1 MIPDLALI
9 VTHGSVQFAQ
19 LILVRLLVVLSG
31 PRVSAVPLH
40 DHHGRNK
47 RVVGRPV
54 RVQETR
60 QDNNRKPTVTRIA
73 DRPDTAEQIAIG

>member
-9 VTHGSVQFAQ
+9 VTHGPVQFAQ
-19 LILVRLLVVLSG
+19 LILVRLLVILSG

-40 DHHGRNK
+40 DHHGCNK

-54 RVQETR
+54 RV